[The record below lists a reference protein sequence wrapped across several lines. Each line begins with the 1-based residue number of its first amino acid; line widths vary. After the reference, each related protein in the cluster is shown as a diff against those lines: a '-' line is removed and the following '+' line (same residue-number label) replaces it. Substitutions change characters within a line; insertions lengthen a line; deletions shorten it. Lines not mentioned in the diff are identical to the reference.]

1 MQNKGFIKV
10 IAVLL
15 TLICLFYFSFS
26 FVTSHYEKKAAAM
39 GEEEGKAY
47 LDSMANERVYMGK
60 TLKECQALQIGLG
73 LDLKG
78 GMDVILEVSV
88 PEVVKN
94 LAGENSKTE
103 AFQKAVDA
111 ARQDYKKGDGDFVER
126 FVAHYAE
133 ANGAD
138 KLGAVFATG
147 LKGANISF
155 TSTSLLLIILLT
167 PRTYFIRI
175 TR

>member
-26 FVTSHYEKKAAAM
+26 FVTNHYEKKAAAM
-39 GEEEGKAY
+39 GQEAGKAY

-60 TLKECQALQIGLG
+60 TLKECEALQIGLG

-88 PEVVKN
+88 PDVVAN
-94 LAGENSKTE
+94 LAGDNAK
-103 AFQKAVDA
+103 DA
-111 ARQDYKKGDGDFVER
+111 AFTKAAKAAREDYKM
-126 FVAHYAE
+126 
-133 ANGAD
+133 
-138 KLGAVFATG
+138 L
-147 LKGANISF
+147 
-155 TSTSLLLIILLT
+155 
-167 PRTYFIRI
+167 
-175 TR
+175 

>member
-60 TLKECQALQIGLG
+60 TLKECQALQIGLVG
-73 LDLKG
+73 SEFVFLLYAREA
-78 GMDVILEVSV
+78 VELCLYCLVLYLLE
-88 PEVVKN
+88 
-94 LAGENSKTE
+94 
-103 AFQKAVDA
+103 Q
-111 ARQDYKKGDGDFVER
+111 
-126 FVAHYAE
+126 
-133 ANGAD
+133 
-138 KLGAVFATG
+138 
-147 LKGANISF
+147 
-155 TSTSLLLIILLT
+155 
-167 PRTYFIRI
+167 
-175 TR
+175 